1 MTNIMENLVKEVHGN
16 KTYFRSTLPREP
28 KDSELW
34 SLVDKYHPY
43 QEPAETKDTSIT
55 EDQLNKMYEL
65 ATKTS
70 RQTLE
75 KENMS
80 EEEIYEI
87 LHFTRLVKEV
97 KEDILPHVYKLID
110 LETLWEFTRRYN
122 RLISEIKETLSK
134 HMD

>member
-1 MTNIMENLVKEVHGN
+1 MTLILANLVAETKGN
-16 KTYFRSTLPREP
+16 KTYYRSTLPRET

-34 SLVDKYHPY
+34 ALVDQYHPY
-43 QEPAETKDTSIT
+43 QEPAETKDTFVT

-65 ATKTS
+65 AKKTS

-75 KENMS
+75 KENMT
-80 EEEIYEI
+80 EEEIYEV
-87 LHFTRLVKEV
+87 LHFARLVKEL
-97 KEDILPHVYKLID
+97 KEDVAPHVYKLID
-110 LETLWEFTRRYN
+110 LQTLWEYTRRYN